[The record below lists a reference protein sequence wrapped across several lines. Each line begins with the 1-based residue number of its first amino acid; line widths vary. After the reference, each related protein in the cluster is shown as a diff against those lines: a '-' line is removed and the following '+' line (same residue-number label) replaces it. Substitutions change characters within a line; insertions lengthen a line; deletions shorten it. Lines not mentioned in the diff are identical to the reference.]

1 MKKQYQHPVNKLFAS
16 ACDILATEF
25 CRTLGI
31 SDSPDD
37 IYWIS
42 YGNVLSFLGGE
53 MFINAE
59 DMLLVIESGMEWDDF
74 SEWYWQWNDFDHE
87 TFEQKPDRV
96 NLRSWLMG
104 ARPGNPENDG

>member
-31 SDSPDD
+31 SDSPGD

-42 YGNVLSFLGGE
+42 YGNVLSFLGGD
-53 MFINAE
+53 MFTNAE
-59 DMLLVIESGMEWDDF
+59 DMMLVIENEMSWDDY
-74 SEWYWQWNDFDHE
+74 SEWYWQWIDADDGNPLPNH
-87 TFEQKPDRV
+87 V
-96 NLRSWLMG
+96 NLNSWLMG